1 VPASSVEYDL
11 ENPEKAIFMSRG
23 DEAPAEGSRAS
34 RNAAAT
40 SGARDL
46 LAKTKSRAFR
56 RVLAEVAKLA
66 AHESVTIVF
75 QGETGTGKNWLARL
89 VHDVSPRH
97 AEIFRQV
104 PLAALSDSLIESEL
118 FGHEKGAYTDA
129 HEKRLGAFQIASH
142 GTVFLDE
149 LNKASLTTQRHLL
162 QVIEERTFSSLGADR
177 VINVDVRIVAATSED
192 LEMLVSQ
199 GSFLKDLH
207 ARVGWFTIQ
216 VPALRNRREDI
227 PDLAKYFVARH
238 ASQLGYSRGLPF
250 IHPELMASLKLASWP
265 YNLRDLDNAMH
276 QLVIAAD
283 GEGEISFRH
292 CDGRLACLRPRTAG
306 RPHRL
311 EPEKAKETVKSSK
324 SIAAAARD
332 LDVSRSTL
340 YRMLPSPDSKS
351 STKVSQ

>member
-1 VPASSVEYDL
+1 
-11 ENPEKAIFMSRG
+11 
-23 DEAPAEGSRAS
+23 
-34 RNAAAT
+34 
-40 SGARDL
+40 
-46 LAKTKSRAFR
+46 
-56 RVLAEVAKLA
+56 
-66 AHESVTIVF
+66 
-75 QGETGTGKNWLARL
+75 
-89 VHDVSPRH
+89 
-97 AEIFRQV
+97 
-104 PLAALSDSLIESEL
+104 

-192 LEMLVSQ
+192 LDMLTSQ
-199 GSFLKDLH
+199 GRFLEDLL

-216 VPALRNRREDI
+216 VPSLRNRREDI
-227 PDLAKYFVARH
+227 PDLAEYFVGKHARP
-238 ASQLGYSRGLPF
+238 LGYSRGLPF
-250 IHPELMASLKLASWP
+250 IHPELMASLKLANWP

-283 GEGEISFRH
+283 GEGEVSFRH
-292 CDGRLACLRPRTAG
+292 CSGRLACLRPRSAG

-311 EPEKAKETVKSSK
+311 EPEDVEKTMKNSK
-324 SIAAAARD
+324 SLAAAARE

-340 YRMLPSPDSKS
+340 YRMLPSPGPESPR
-351 STKVSQ
+351 KVSR